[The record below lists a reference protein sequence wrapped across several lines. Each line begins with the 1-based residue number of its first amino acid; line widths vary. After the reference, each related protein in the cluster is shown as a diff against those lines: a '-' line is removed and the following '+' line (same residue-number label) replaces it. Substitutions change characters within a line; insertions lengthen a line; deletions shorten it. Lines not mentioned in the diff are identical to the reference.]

1 MRPKRFDFDFADV
14 DPDGLAKAQAVAGA
28 GALSLDGDLISGGSF
43 TSADGMGHQL
53 GVLSAGDDS
62 LITFTVVGTDA
73 NGKALS
79 EAVAGSAGAPGTS
92 ETTKYFYTVSSV
104 TASGAAAGNVS
115 VGTVDEVESQTIPLD
130 YACEN
135 SAALFADITGTLNYT
150 IQECFDL
157 FQETELAIQSVQW
170 SAITAFSAKT
180 ADVKDAATRG
190 ATGIRFITSSYTNGA
205 EAQLYVA
212 QPVTT

>member
-1 MRPKRFDFDFADV
+1 MRPKRFDFDFSDAV
-14 DPDGLAKAQAVAGA
+14 ADGLALAQAVAGA
-28 GALSLDGDLISGGSF
+28 GALTLNGSLISGGTF
-43 TSADGMGHQL
+43 TSADGMGHQI
-53 GVLSAGDDS
+53 GILSAGDDS

-73 NGKALS
+73 NGKALT
-79 EAVAGSAGAPGTS
+79 ETIAGSAGAPGTA
-92 ETTKYFYTVSSV
+92 ETTKYFYTVTSV
-104 TASGAAAGNVS
+104 TASAAAAGNVS

-130 YACEN
+130 YASGN
-135 SAALFADITGTLNYT
+135 TAALFCDIAGTLNYT

-170 SAITAFSAKT
+170 SAIIAFSAKT
-180 ADVKDAATRG
+180 ADVKDAATLG

-212 QPVTT
+212 QPVEH